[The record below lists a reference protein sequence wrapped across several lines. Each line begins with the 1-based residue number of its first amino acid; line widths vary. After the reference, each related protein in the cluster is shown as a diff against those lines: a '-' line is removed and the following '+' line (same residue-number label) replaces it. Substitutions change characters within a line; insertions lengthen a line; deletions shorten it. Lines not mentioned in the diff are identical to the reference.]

1 VSLGTQHNWLYTAA
15 IMLDFSQTP
24 WAWNKDTELL
34 SFLQDCWAHKS
45 TSTCRGCMQTMQQRC
60 ELTYMI
66 GQGNAGTFASLQ
78 VHNLKVC
85 VYWTGLPVCHHLT
98 VEVCSFVSLTLCGP
112 SANKWSHYLMC
123 LLHTLF
129 CLLIS
134 HRFHLLKT
142 SSSVLKPKN
151 LTFKVIKKTET
162 IRGYKFPVSM
172 VPSVY
177 LSTPTL
183 PSGRLFMD
191 RLAIFPGKAG
201 VVTLEPGSV
210 SSYLSKALP
219 PEIPLSPSCI
229 TNFSNVRRNKVI
241 FFS

>member
-1 VSLGTQHNWLYTAA
+1 MSLGTQHNWLYTAA
-15 IMLDFSQTP
+15 ITLDFSQTP

-34 SFLQDCWAHKS
+34 SSIQDCRVHKS
-45 TSTCRGCMQTMQQRC
+45 TTTCRGCMQTMQQRR

-66 GQGNAGTFASLQ
+66 GPGNTGTFASLK
-78 VHNLKVC
+78 VHHLKVC
-85 VYWTGLPVCHHLT
+85 VYRTGLPVCPHLT

-112 SANKWSHYLMC
+112 SANKWSRYLIC

-162 IRGYKFPVSM
+162 IRGYNFPVYM
-172 VPSVY
+172 APSVY

-183 PSGRLFMD
+183 RSGRLDCPYSQERQVLSLWNQVLCLPTYPTHF
-191 RLAIFPGKAG
+191 LLQSPLVPPASPIFLM
-201 VVTLEPGSV
+201 LE
-210 SSYLSKALP
+210 
-219 PEIPLSPSCI
+219 EI
-229 TNFSNVRRNKVI
+229 K
-241 FFS
+241 